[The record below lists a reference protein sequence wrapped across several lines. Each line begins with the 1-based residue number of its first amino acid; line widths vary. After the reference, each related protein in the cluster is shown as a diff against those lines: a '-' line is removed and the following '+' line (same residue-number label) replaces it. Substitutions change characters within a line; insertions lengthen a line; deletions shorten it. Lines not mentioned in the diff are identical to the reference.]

1 MPGTPASHS
10 SQPIRLFLQGQPV
23 LRVAADMSS
32 PTLQSRLL
40 PVLEEHFGMAA
51 EFVLADIL
59 QAVPPSQAFDQSHF
73 LMAFESALRR
83 EIPPGVPAE
92 PILRAVRKALSD
104 HSPLPGENP

>member
-1 MPGTPASHS
+1 MTA
-10 SQPIRLFLQGQPV
+10 
-23 LRVAADMSS
+23 

-59 QAVPPSQAFDQSHF
+59 LIVPPSNAFDQSHF
-73 LMAFESALRR
+73 VQAVESALRR

-92 PILRAVRKALSD
+92 PILKAVRKALST
-104 HSPLPGENP
+104 NPSL